1 MIKGSCMYMVR
12 LVCISILI
20 FYSCSDNHELE
31 VKIPKE
37 TSNLSN
43 AERPKTIKEQ
53 LLLELNLCS
62 DTNSVPI
69 DLSCIEDTLFL
80 PIRNNINLLDGFV
93 LMAKYDLESK
103 PILRTC
109 VFERNQDDS
118 LIQTN
123 KFSGVL
129 VNIRESNSG
138 YNDILLRFIEIEENK
153 KYFYNCWFTYNKEES
168 RYRYMECFSI
178 NQEAKTGYQFDVYS
192 SKSASKEYKR
202 QTDKEVE
209 DILLGLDYIN

>member
-1 MIKGSCMYMVR
+1 MIKGSCLYVVR

-20 FYSCSDNHELE
+20 FCSCSDNHELE

-37 TSNLSN
+37 TSNFSK

-62 DTNSVPI
+62 DTNSVPL
-69 DLSCIEDTLFL
+69 DLSCLKDTLFL
-80 PIRNNINLLDGFV
+80 PIRNDIDLSDGFV

-103 PILRTC
+103 PVLRTY
-109 VFERNQDDS
+109 VFERNPDDS
-118 LIQTN
+118 LMQTN
-123 KFSGVL
+123 KFSGFL

-168 RYRYMECFSI
+168 RYGYMECFSI

-202 QTDKEVE
+202 QTDKEVK
-209 DILLGLDYIN
+209 DILLGLGYIN